1 MTKETVKPLSE
12 QPKGFKYKYKRL
24 YDLGSERMAI
34 IDQMLSDG
42 ISTMK
47 VAEKIKDEWG
57 ECSGVKIVTLDKQ
70 VYRYRKE
77 ILEPKLEYVRQ
88 MSDRE
93 GISQSDAMK
102 KFMTQVDVMDRLN
115 MLINMQ
121 TVRIQRAF
129 AKEDKNNKAGKG
141 KLDPTINKELRP
153 LTDMCRVLAGL
164 QLETGVVRRVPK
176 VVQGFFQNLSTNELQ
191 EFRLEMTQND
201 ETLKVLG
208 ELKDVIQEATGE
220 IIDGEYVSLESEL
233 TQLPA
238 QNAEAVEPGTQ

>member
-1 MTKETVKPLSE
+1 MAKVKPLSE

-47 VAEKIKDEWG
+47 VAEKVKDEWG

-70 VYRYRKE
+70 IYRYRKE
-77 ILEPKLEYVRQ
+77 ILEPKLEYVRE

-102 KFMTQVDVMDRLN
+102 KFRTTVDVMDRLE

-121 TVRIQRAF
+121 TVRVQKAF
-129 AKEDKNNKAGKG
+129 AREEKNTKDGKG
-141 KLDPTINKELRP
+141 KPDNTINQELRP

-176 VVQGFFQNLSTNELQ
+176 QVQGFFQNLDTKILQ

-201 ETLKVLG
+201 DTLRALG
-208 ELKDVIQEATGE
+208 ELKEIVQEATGS
-220 IIDGEYVSLESEL
+220 IIDGEYISLESEL
-233 TQLPA
+233 EQLPLE
-238 QNAEAVEPGTQ
+238 NAEAVEPGA